1 MAIRLIEG
9 LHLTATNKR
18 HMAQIIAQGWTKG
31 QSGRISYELTAIEGE
46 PNRYRYC
53 FAKRETLD
61 NGRSHVRE
69 SRGVIE
75 YRADHTGKG
84 VA

>member
-18 HMAQIIAQGWTKG
+18 HMAQILAQGWTTG
-31 QSGRISYELTAIEGE
+31 QSGRIYYDLTAIEGE

-69 SRGVIE
+69 SRGIIE
-75 YRADHTGKG
+75 YRPDHSGKG
-84 VA
+84 AA

>member
-1 MAIRLIEG
+1 MAVKLIEG

-18 HMAQIIAQGWTKG
+18 HMAAIIAQGWTSGHSG
-31 QSGRISYELTAIEGE
+31 QINYSVTPIEGE
-46 PNRYRYC
+46 PHRYRYC
-53 FAKRETLD
+53 LAKRERLD

-75 YRADHTGKG
+75 YRPERHPKG
-84 VA
+84 AA